1 MRKADVYMH
10 GEKAGILIEAEI
22 NRKYHFEYEEG
33 YSGPPIS
40 VTLPIEKKTYDFE
53 SFPPFFEGL
62 LPEGANLDILL
73 RTYKIDLN
81 SLFEILLAVG
91 NDTVGAVTVREAEH
105 EAMSDHI

>member
-1 MRKADVYMH
+1 MRVANVYMH
-10 GEKAGILIEAEI
+10 GEKAGRLIEAER
-22 NRKYHFEYEEG
+22 NRKYHFKYDEG
-33 YSGPPIS
+33 YSGPPVS
-40 VTLPIEKKTYDFE
+40 VTLPIDKKVYDFD

-73 RTYKIDLN
+73 RTNKIDRN